1 MDHTYMISLTVLLYE
16 LGIPYEDSPLVK
28 EDRRFDL
35 IELYSPGMGFVDGGL
50 VVGNLSDIL
59 PIWKQHPQVCFL
71 CLRNR
76 FADTAEEEMDKKN
89 VLILRSNLGIGA
101 IYNRIIGIWQK
112 LQRWNMGMM
121 ISVLTNQGLQS
132 LLTLSEP
139 IIGNHIDIM
148 DATFKLLAYTQN
160 IPIDDPVT
168 NYLIEHGYHDKK
180 TIQRLKELRRFEE
193 FEKIDELILSTDY
206 KMCNYE
212 TVKRVFH
219 LNGNVHLYVVMHCN
233 RKKVEPGLLEL
244 LKLMLTYVKKYT
256 DRNTINPSTFAASQ
270 SFIKE
275 LLEKK
280 ISTVDEAI
288 NRAAYASIPFQKSYC
303 LFAVSFQDNFNVPL
317 ETLVMLLSNHIVSS
331 YVLSFNRRI
340 VIVRHI
346 GTGDKIENLKEKME
360 TTLSRLLSDTPC
372 IVGMSN
378 VFDNLW
384 QITTALE
391 QAGCAIEYG
400 SHVESGLSMEK
411 RRPVALFDFEESFLT
426 LIVAKSFNSSKKLF
440 LNCFMVEAIKKLSD
454 YDVKHG
460 TNMLKTLEVY
470 LNCGKKAT
478 EVCKRL
484 HMHRN
489 TVLYHIERI
498 QSILDISMDDQDVCL
513 KLQLG
518 LMMHRT
524 HMQEL
529 VDSNI

>member
-1 MDHTYMISLTVLLYE
+1 MDHAYMISLTILLYE
-16 LGIPYEDSPLVK
+16 LGIPYEENSLID
-28 EDRRFDL
+28 EDKKFDT
-35 IELYSPGMGFVDGGL
+35 IELYSPGMGFVDGSL
-50 VVGNLSDIL
+50 VVGNLSDLL
-59 PIWKQHPQVCFL
+59 PVWEQHPEVVFL

-76 FADTAEEEMDKKN
+76 FADDSEEALDKKN

-112 LQRWNMGMM
+112 LQRWNTDMM

-132 LLTLSEP
+132 LLDLSEP
-139 IIGNHIDIM
+139 VIGNHIDIM

-168 NYLIEHGYHDKK
+168 NYLIEHGYHDRN

-193 FEKIDELILSTDY
+193 YEKIDELILSTDY
-206 KMCNYE
+206 KMCDYE

-219 LNGNVHLYVVMHCN
+219 LNGNIHLYVVMHCN
-233 RKKVEPGLLEL
+233 RKKIEPGLLEL
-244 LKLMLTYVKKYT
+244 FKQLLTHVKKYT
-256 DRNTINPSTFAASQ
+256 DKNTINPSTFAASQ

-280 ISTVDEAI
+280 IPTMDEAI

-303 LFAVSFQDNFNVPL
+303 LFAISFQDNFNVPL
-317 ETLVMLLSNHIVSS
+317 ETLVMLLSNHMIAS

-340 VIVRHI
+340 IIVRHI
-346 GTGDKIENLKEKME
+346 GENDDMKELKEKMR

-378 VFDNLW
+378 EFDNLW

-400 SHVESGLSMEK
+400 SHVESGLSMDE
-411 RRPVALFDFEESFLT
+411 RRPVVLFDFEESFLT

-440 LNCFMVEAIKKLSD
+440 LNCFMVESVKRLSD

-470 LNCGKKAT
+470 LECGKKAT
-478 EVCKRL
+478 EVCKQL

-498 QSILDISMDDQDVCL
+498 QSILNVSMEDQDVCL

-518 LMMHRT
+518 LMMRRT